1 MKQSL
6 KKTGPIK
13 NEVGT
18 LIFDDTEANTLNQF
32 FSTIGENHA
41 SNQEENVNPLSYI
54 CRVTPVIDVDF
65 PVEAFSRKLK

>member
-1 MKQSL
+1 M
-6 KKTGPIK
+6 
-13 NEVGT
+13 T
-18 LIFDDTEANTLNQF
+18 LRLILNQF

-65 PVEAFSRKLK
+65 PVEAFSRKLKSVNPRKHMVLTAGQQKK